1 MTVLVAIADIP
12 DFATPQQL
20 EAYTKGAI
28 PADDPRVED
37 AIKAVTQSIRRE
49 AGWHIGPAVEGHSV
63 TLDGP
68 GGPTLLLPTQKLSE
82 LVSLTEL
89 GVALDV
95 DALDWSEIGMVQRT
109 DRCPWTNRFRKI
121 VAVMNHGYDEFAELT
136 FLTLSLVARGLASPM
151 GATREQAGAMSIN
164 WATVQ
169 QGVSGG
175 LVPLGYEREI
185 MGRYKLVTA

>member
-1 MTVLVAIADIP
+1 MVAIADIT
-12 DFATPQQL
+12 DFATPAQL
-20 EAYTKGAI
+20 EDFTKGAI
-28 PADDPRVED
+28 LSTDPRAAD

-68 GGPTLLLPTQKLSE
+68 GGPTLVLPTQKLKE

-89 GVALDV
+89 GVSLDV
-95 DALDWSEIGMVQRT
+95 DALDWSEIGLVQRT
-109 DRCPWTNRFRKI
+109 DRCSWTNRYRKI
-121 VAVMNHGYDEFAELT
+121 VVVMDHGYDELAQLQ
-136 FLTLSLVARGLASPM
+136 FLTCSLVARGLASPM

-164 WATVQ
+164 WGTVQ

-175 LVPLGYEREI
+175 MIPTEYEREV
-185 MGRYKLVTA
+185 MNSYKLVV

>member
-1 MTVLVAIADIP
+1 MAVLVAIADIP
-12 DFATPQQL
+12 DFATPEQL
-20 EAYTKGAI
+20 SAYTKGAI
-28 PADDPRVED
+28 LAGDPRAVD

-49 AGWHIGPAVEGHSV
+49 AGWHIGPTVVGHSL

-68 GGPTLLLPTQKLSE
+68 GGPTLALPTQKLQE
-82 LVSLTEL
+82 LHSVTEL

-95 DALDWSEIGMVQRT
+95 DELDWSEIGLVQRPY
-109 DRCPWTNRFRKI
+109 CKSWTHRYRKI
-121 VAVMNHGYDEFAELT
+121 QVVMDHGFDELAELT

-164 WATVQ
+164 WGTVQ

-175 LVPLGYEREI
+175 LVPLEYEREI
-185 MGRYKLVTA
+185 INSYKLVV